1 MHGLVSLLPQPYFQQ
16 VEALWQE
23 LETSHHLQGIHVTP
37 LAHFS
42 WQIAQDYAFDHLEAI
57 IRDIAARTPPFIV
70 RTTGL
75 GLFTG
80 FRPVLFIPVIKDAHL
95 LRLHAEIWEH
105 TQPTAQGLSLYY
117 SPERWM
123 PHISLAYEDI
133 DAQNIGPVMQALTFR
148 TFNWEMTIDN
158 IALIYEP
165 EGEIGKL
172 KFTILLQ
179 G

>member
-1 MHGLVSLLPQPYFQQ
+1 MHGLVSLLPQPFFQQ

-23 LETSHHLQGIHVTP
+23 LETNYHLHGIHVTP

-42 WQIAQDYAFDHLEAI
+42 WQIAQDYDFERLETI
-57 IRDIAARTPPFIV
+57 IRDIAVRTPPFVV

-80 FRPVLFIPVIKDAHL
+80 FRPVLFIPVVKDASL
-95 LRLHAEIWEH
+95 LKLHAEIWEQ
-105 TQPTAQGLSLYY
+105 TQPASQGLSIFYN
-117 SPERWM
+117 PERWM

-133 DAQNIGPVMQALTFR
+133 DAQNIGPLMQALTFR

-158 IALIYEP
+158 IGLIYEP
-165 EGEIGKL
+165 EGEIGRL
-172 KFTILLQ
+172 KFTIPLN

>member
-23 LETSHHLQGIHVTP
+23 LETNYHLHGIQITP
-37 LAHFS
+37 LPHFS
-42 WQIAQDYAFDHLEAI
+42 WQIAQDYDFAQLEAI
-57 IRDIAARTPPFIV
+57 IRDIAEQTPPFVV

-80 FRPVLFIPVIKDAHL
+80 FRPVLFIPVVKDAGL
-95 LRLHAEIWEH
+95 VRLHAEIWERS
-105 TQPTAQGLSLYY
+105 QAASQGQSIYY
-117 SPERWM
+117 SPNHWV

-133 DAQNIGPVMQALTFR
+133 DAQNIGLILQALTFR

-172 KFTILLQ
+172 KFTIHLT

>member
-1 MHGLVSLLPQPYFQQ
+1 MHGLVSILPQPYYAQ

-23 LETSHHLQGIHVTP
+23 LESEHRLQGIRVTP
-37 LAHFS
+37 LPHFS
-42 WQIAQDYAFDHLEAI
+42 WQIAREYDFERLETI
-57 IRDIAARTPPFIV
+57 LRDIAARTPPFTV

-80 FRPVLFIPVIKDAHL
+80 FRPVLFIPVIKNAAL
-95 LRLHAEIWEH
+95 LQLHTMIWEQ
-105 TQPTAQGLSLYY
+105 TQPASQGLSFYY
-117 SPERWM
+117 NPEHWT

-133 DAQNIGPVMQALTFR
+133 DAANIGPILQALTFR
-148 TFNWEMTIDN
+148 PFNWEMTIDN

-172 KFTILLQ
+172 KFQIPLH

>member
-23 LETSHHLQGIHVTP
+23 LETTYHLHGIQVTP

-42 WQIAQDYAFDHLEAI
+42 WQIAQDYDFDNLEAI
-57 IRDIAARTPPFIV
+57 IRDIAARTSPFVV

-80 FRPVLFIPVIKDAHL
+80 FRPVLFIPVVKDANL
-95 LRLHAEIWEH
+95 VKLHAEIWEQ
-105 TQPTAQGLSLYY
+105 TRSASQGQSLYY
-117 SPERWM
+117 DPEHWM

-133 DAQNIGPVMQALTFR
+133 DAQNIGPILQALTFR
-148 TFNWEMTIDN
+148 TFDWEMTIDN

-165 EGEIGKL
+165 EGEIGRL
-172 KFTILLQ
+172 KFTINLT